1 MPLSTTSAKP
11 LQISVP
17 AGQSTLICMP
27 PGSTLRTV
35 CGRLSLH
42 MGPLVLGQ
50 VIASRHP
57 LAYLGAE
64 QEWQLSGTS
73 TSQWLCVRNRG
84 DKPAEAL
91 LIEAVHSAWQ
101 LTAWHAVRQWTS
113 LRWSE
118 LKGAGGR
125 RLTPTGNR

>member
-1 MPLSTTSAKP
+1 MPLSTPSTKP

-50 VIASRHP
+50 VIAPRLP
-57 LAYLGAE
+57 VAYLGAE
-64 QEWQLSGTS
+64 QEWQPSGS
-73 TSQWLCVRNRG
+73 TASQWLCVRNRG
-84 DKPAEAL
+84 DQHAEAL
-91 LIEAVHSAWQ
+91 LIEAVDSAWQ
-101 LTAWHAVRQWTS
+101 LRAWHAFRQWTG

-118 LKGAGGR
+118 FKGTGGR
-125 RLTPTGNR
+125 DLTPTGNR